1 MTFFHL
7 FDVNGRIKSRQQPH
21 VKPVNIMQKK
31 DKQKL
36 PRFVKVRRKKIAGCP
51 GLERYC
57 RPVKRPRVQLLLT
70 NVLFDCHKRSLS
82 HPQLRQ
88 RALPS
93 TQAGTNGRKHVSPTT
108 CTSKHTV

>member
-21 VKPVNIMQKK
+21 IKPVNIMQKK

-82 HPQLRQ
+82 HP
-88 RALPS
+88 
-93 TQAGTNGRKHVSPTT
+93 
-108 CTSKHTV
+108 